1 MFERVVKTLEKGNKE
16 GEIVMNGELFVSF
29 SGLMDGRIYV
39 GFNEKKFLNFIVKVV
54 KVLVDEDFGVSY
66 SSKVR

>member
-1 MFERVVKTLEKGNKE
+1 
-16 GEIVMNGELFVSF
+16 MNGELFVNF